1 MDLKSKIILISGPT
15 ASGKSSFAIK
25 LAKKVSGEIIN
36 ADSMQVYKQ
45 LKILSSRPDKLKY
58 QKIIHHLY
66 GFHDVKKNFSTG
78 NWLKLVFKKIDELF
92 NQLKSTKDLS
102 SAQIIENEIWEIWSI
117 HPSDGRRGFRLT
129 ELLTQ
134 GTRLMNVG
142 ELGKAYKTF
151 TQIIAVE
158 PDWAEAWNKRATVLY
173 LMDQYQSSL
182 DDIKITLA
190 LEPRHFGALSGQA
203 LNYIELNEYEK
214 AIKSYKTV
222 QKIYPI
228 MDGAKKMI
236 PQLEKLIKDQAI

>member
-1 MDLKSKIILISGPT
+1 VKKILVILSLSLFFFSN
-15 ASGKSSFAIK
+15 ANAEERNNK
-25 LAKKVSGEIIN
+25 LDKLFT
-36 ADSMQVYKQ
+36 Q
-45 LKILSSRPDKLKY
+45 LK
-58 QKIIHHLY
+58 
-66 GFHDVKKNFSTG
+66 N
-78 NWLKLVFKKIDELF
+78 
-92 NQLKSTKDLS
+92 TKELS
-102 SAQIIENEIWEIWSI
+102 SAQVIEKEIWEIWSI
-117 HPSDGRRGFRLT
+117 HPSDDRRGFRLT

-134 GTRLMNVG
+134 GTRLMNMG
-142 ELGKAYKTF
+142 ELSKAYKIF

-173 LMDQYQSSL
+173 LMDRYQSSL

-214 AIKSYKTV
+214 AIESYKAV

-236 PQLEKLIKDQAI
+236 PELEELIKDQVV